1 MILKK
6 KIQNIFFAED
16 IHSNQMQSN
25 KIYSHNSINN
35 SSHNSIN
42 LLDCQ
47 NILIIQTAFLG
58 DTALSLHLVDFIK
71 DIFTHNNKTCNIIF
85 LTIPAWKDL
94 IENISNID
102 EVIYIDKKKS
112 HNSFFGLFKFA
123 KKLNS
128 ELLNKYKTIDCVIS
142 LHKSQRTSILLS
154 FIKSNFKVGFDNSKL
169 SFVYDQLIKY
179 NSNIHEVERYF
190 SLLYAFREFQ
200 TNELQTNELQT
211 KHNLE
216 SFIFPKLEELKPIRF
231 KFDNQIE
238 DNILRKFNLI
248 ENKSDS
254 NKLKSY
260 ICIAPGS
267 VWATKKWKTEYFA
280 ELINRIVKNDDNEKI
295 LENIY
300 ICIVGGKNDLDTSD
314 ELQKYL
320 KNTAELNLYQN
331 KILNLVGETNL
342 LENQI
347 ILKNAKFTITNDSSP
362 THLSELV
369 QTNVLTIYGPTTPK
383 FGFSPKMKNSD
394 FIELIGLDCKP
405 CHIHGKNICP
415 IKTHK
420 CMVDLTPKLVYNKFI
435 NLFNSIE

>member
-1 MILKK
+1 
-6 KIQNIFFAED
+6 
-16 IHSNQMQSN
+16 MQSN
-25 KIYSHNSINN
+25 NIYSHNSINN
-35 SSHNSIN
+35 SSNNSSNNSIN

-58 DTALSLHLVDFIK
+58 DTALSLYLVDVIK
-71 DIFTHNNKTCNIIF
+71 DIFTKHNKTCNIIF
-85 LTIPAWKDL
+85 ITIPAWKDL
-94 IENISNID
+94 VENVSNID

-128 ELLNKYKTIDCVIS
+128 ELLNKYNSIDCVIS

-154 FIKSNFKVGFDNSKL
+154 FIKSNYKVGFDNSKL
-169 SFVYDQLIKY
+169 SFAYDKLIKY

-190 SLLYAFREFQ
+190 SLLNAFREFHTTQ
-200 TNELQTNELQT
+200 FHTTQFPTTQFQAKELQTKELQT

-216 SFIFPKLEELKPIRF
+216 SFILPKLEDLKPINF

-248 ENKSDS
+248 ENQSDS
-254 NKLKSY
+254 NKLKNY

-280 ELINRIVKNDDNEKI
+280 ELINRITKNDDNEKK

-300 ICIVGGKNDLDTSD
+300 ICILGGKNDLDTSD
-314 ELQKYL
+314 ELQQCL
-320 KNTAELNLYQN
+320 KSIEDFSLYQN

-369 QTNVLTIYGPTTPK
+369 HTNVLTIYGPTTPK
-383 FGFSPKMKNSD
+383 FGFAPKMKKSD
-394 FIELIGLDCKP
+394 FIELSGLDCKP

-420 CMVDLTPKLVYNKFI
+420 CMVDLTPELVYDKFI